1 MVLLMKGSGVQ
12 SEEWHVNEPV
22 AAGYSRVYLIE
33 KGNVTYEESRL
44 VTSKSA
50 CSFPCRIQSS
60 TILVE
65 CSIMA

>member
-33 KGNVTYEESRL
+33 KGNVTYEESSGCVRL
-44 VTSKSA
+44 EKDILYL
-50 CSFPCRIQSS
+50 FPATVPYCAFGTQG
-60 TILVE
+60 
-65 CSIMA
+65 